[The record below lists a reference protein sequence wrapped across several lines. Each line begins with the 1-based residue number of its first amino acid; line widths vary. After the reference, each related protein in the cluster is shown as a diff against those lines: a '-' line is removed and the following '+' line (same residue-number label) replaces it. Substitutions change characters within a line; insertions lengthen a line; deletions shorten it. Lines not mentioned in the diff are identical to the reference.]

1 MSMSILGK
9 KNASNASE
17 TARCKAVLLVVLVC
31 TSKNILGLCH
41 DLHVTVRH
49 PQLPCWLMF
58 PVFSWQHCQVI
69 KTYLGQLP
77 IDRIWPHLSSI
88 SWRLHALQ
96 HGLTKKGCQLPSHG
110 KIRQIFNGGASL
122 LRLSQLGSFLSE
134 STCSLHATQ
143 KRTRVHILKLKTWNL
158 NEGSKIQSTK
168 ILK

>member
-96 HGLTKKGCQLPSHG
+96 HGLTKKGCQVAKYGKSSTEVLRASPLP
-110 KIRQIFNGGASL
+110 AWL
-122 LRLSQLGSFLSE
+122 LPLGIYVQPACNTWSILESQWRFKN
-134 STCSLHATQ
+134 T
-143 KRTRVHILKLKTWNL
+143 VD
-158 NEGSKIQSTK
+158 
-168 ILK
+168 